1 MSEVII
7 IATLANYKHF
17 TFLTC
22 RHDSVIVGQS
32 KNVVFGT
39 WGQHI
44 LTIFGIIQTF
54 IIIQHFERVKKIVP
68 LYVEMRQLKF
78 HLFKMPQINRLKLNA
93 REKTLLA
100 GEKIED
106 FETHFCKKMVLNT
119 RKIP

>member
-54 IIIQHFERVKKIVP
+54 IIIQHFERVKKNSSFICRDAP
-68 LYVEMRQLKF
+68 
-78 HLFKMPQINRLKLNA
+78 
-93 REKTLLA
+93 
-100 GEKIED
+100 IEVSFIQD
-106 FETHFCKKMVLNT
+106 ASN
-119 RKIP
+119 